1 MTDGVSLVGLAR
13 SFLEAE
19 RYQVADRRDLLKG
32 TRASVG
38 GGTESV
44 LLWVLESHAPEELRS
59 RERSLLAAFGEANES
74 DPTARKFLLVDSYEG
89 FSADFRRDARK
100 WFDVRVT
107 VPAFFF
113 DTNFAWESA
122 REAPSAAKA
131 LRERGEN
138 TRRRRIWQPYRT
150 AEGNHQ
156 GDDLL
161 RVLMRTLT
169 ASSAGGPTVHVVA
182 GPAGVGKSF
191 LFESLYAD
199 LYQRFLD
206 NKRAQILSPRPLP
219 LTPEYL
225 GASDAQT
232 VRALTRAFLETEFVR
247 RLDMRAFEWMLTHGT
262 AMWLLDGLDEV
273 IGQDPGFFSD
283 VLELLTMPG
292 ATSSPLIVICI
303 RDSLL
308 STDDDLRDLCEE
320 YRDTVQTYYLLDWG
334 MDSRRQFSTARLP
347 TKSEQFLS
355 TLSARK
361 DLDSLASTPY
371 YCSLLADLYDQ
382 GELLPSYSKAALL
395 DHALSSIIQ
404 REYDKGLLS
413 PSVAPEESL
422 VELLEAVALVDLD
435 GGFRGIDVAVAAE
448 FAAVILPSQMSE
460 EEQERLVSHLKQL
473 ATFASSEPSK
483 LRFAQEI
490 LEQYVLALAIIRA
503 FNEKQDAVRHRLSY
517 REIPREWITLEV
529 IAEHIRRVHIFDL
542 LPPLLYSSLNNPVA
556 FKNLIQIAAYAKPS
570 QDALKLPDL
579 SFERQDLSGLL
590 FEDCDLTGRSFRGAD
605 LTNTTFRG
613 CNLAQAEF
621 QEAIL
626 KGTVFHLVDENAL
639 RGAKVGDLSRFFSLR
654 DEARDRL
661 IDRPDAARKWFQER
675 TGSTPRIVEPCAAA
689 QQLRHLFGKFV
700 YPTGAFRRSR
710 LDRRG
715 TLAGKRYYA
724 PDQVLNAAIR
734 ARYLLEGDRGRIER
748 PEGELYSELVNYT
761 RDLTVSPG
769 LRALLSEVCSLP
781 GCPHVPPAR

>member
-1 MTDGVSLVGLAR
+1 MADGVSLVDLAR
-13 SFLEAE
+13 SYLQAE
-19 RYQVADRRDLLKG
+19 RYQVADRPDLLMG
-32 TRASVG
+32 TRAAVG

-44 LLWVLESHAPEELRS
+44 LLWVLESRRPEELRS
-59 RERSLLAAFGEANES
+59 RERSLLAAFGEANEF

-131 LRERGEN
+131 LQERGEN
-138 TRRRRIWQPYRT
+138 TRRQRIWQPYE
-150 AEGNHQ
+150 AAGGNH
-156 GDDLL
+156 GGDLL
-161 RVLMRTLT
+161 RMLMGSLT
-169 ASSAGGPTVHVVA
+169 ASSAHGPTVHVVA
-182 GPAGVGKSF
+182 GPAGVGKTF

-283 VLELLTMPG
+283 VLELLTMPE
-292 ATSSPLIVICI
+292 ATSSPRIVICI

-308 STDDDLRDLCEE
+308 STNDDLRDLCED
-320 YRDTVQTYYLLDWG
+320 YPDTVQTYHLLNWG
-334 MDSRRQFSTARLP
+334 LESKRQFSTARLP
-347 TKSEQFLS
+347 TRSDEFLA
-355 TLSARK
+355 TLSARG

-371 YCSLLADLYDQ
+371 YCSLLADLYEQ
-382 GELLPSYSKAALL
+382 GELLPSYSKADLL
-395 DHALSSIIQ
+395 HHALSSIIQ

-413 PSVAPEESL
+413 PVVAPEENL

-435 GGFRGIDVAVAAE
+435 GGFRGIDVGVAGE
-448 FAAVILPSQMSE
+448 FAAAILPSQLSE
-460 EEQERLVSHLKQL
+460 EEHERLVSHLKQL
-473 ATFASSEPSK
+473 ATFASYEPRK

-503 FNEKQDAVRHRLSY
+503 FNEKRDAVRHRLSY
-517 REIPREWITLEV
+517 REIPREWITLDV
-529 IAEHIRRVHIFDL
+529 IAEHIRREQSFSL
-542 LPPLLYSSLNNPVA
+542 LPPLLYSSLNSPAA
-556 FKNLIQIAAYAKPS
+556 FKNLIQIAAYAKPNR
-570 QDALKLPDL
+570 DALKLPEL

-590 FEDCDLTGRSFRGAD
+590 FEDCDFAGQSFRGAD
-605 LTNTTFRG
+605 LTNTTFRR
-613 CNLAQAEF
+613 CDLAGAEF
-621 QEAIL
+621 HDAIL
-626 KGTVFHLVDENAL
+626 KGTIFDLPDENAL
-639 RGAKVGDLSRFFSLR
+639 RSAKIGDLSRFFSLR
-654 DEARDRL
+654 DDARNRV
-661 IDRPDAARKWFQER
+661 IDDPAAARKWFQER
-675 TGSTPRIVEPCAAA
+675 TGSSARIVEPCAPA

-769 LRALLSEVCSLP
+769 LRALLSEVCDIP